1 MKKILILGCT
11 GSIGTNTLSI
21 IRNMPESFR
30 ACGLVA
36 HTSRARLTDLTAE
49 FNCKGGL
56 TGEDPDCIKKLI
68 DETKPDIVINGIA
81 GSDGLLPSETV
92 LNAGVDLA
100 LANKETVVMAW
111 PLIRQLAE
119 KNNARI
125 LPVDS
130 EHSALFNLTEK
141 IGKNNIAELVIT
153 ASGGPF
159 REYTKEQLSQVTV
172 SQALNHPTWKMG
184 KKITIDSATLANK
197 GLEVIEACRLFDFS
211 PDKVKVVV
219 HPQSVVHSLVRT
231 NDGMLYGQISDPD
244 MKHPILSALT
254 WPDTSTNFLKP
265 FNLFDQTLTF
275 FHPRIDDFPLLAYAY
290 EAAERGGSYTIAYN
304 AANECAVQAFIDE
317 KISFP
322 SIAHIVRS
330 VLDKDWTMLPDSFK
344 SVFDI
349 DQKVRAITEQLI

>member
-36 HTSRARLTDLTAE
+36 HTSRDRLTGLATE
-49 FNCKGGL
+49 FNCSYGL
-56 TGEDPDCIKKLI
+56 TAEDPDCIKKLI
-68 DETKPDIVINGIA
+68 DETKPDIVLNGIA
-81 GSDGLLPSETV
+81 GSDGLLPSKTV
-92 LNAGVDLA
+92 LDAGVDLA

-141 IGKNNIAELVIT
+141 IGKGSIAELVIT

-184 KKITIDSATLANK
+184 RKITIDSATLANK
-197 GLEVIEACRLFDFS
+197 GLEVIEACRLFDF
-211 PDKVKVVV
+211 PPGKVKVIV
-219 HPQSVVHSLVRT
+219 HPQSIIHSLVRT

-254 WPDTSTNFLKP
+254 WPDNCTNFLKP
-265 FNLFDQTLTF
+265 FNLFEHSLTF
-275 FHPRIDDFPLLAYAY
+275 FQPRIDAFPMLAYAY

-304 AANECAVQAFIDE
+304 AANECAVQAFFDK

-322 SIAHIVRS
+322 SIAHIVRM
-330 VLDKDWTMLPDSFK
+330 VLDKDWTMLPDSFEC
-344 SVFDI
+344 VFDI
-349 DQKVRAITEQLI
+349 DKKARTITEQLL